1 MYVKFSTEV
10 ELSVVFEGDSIAIYE
25 GDSTEPEKVFT
36 IENMVEDF
44 LDMVA
49 AVDGTVCDEE
59 KAETK
64 ALLKAL
70 KNAQDA
76 IEAAL

>member
-1 MYVKFSTEV
+1 MYVKFLTEV

-36 IENMVEDF
+36 VENMVEDF
-44 LDMVA
+44 LDMVT
-49 AVDGTVCDEE
+49 VDGKVCDEE
-59 KAETK
+59 KSEAK

-70 KNAQDA
+70 KNAQVA
-76 IEAAL
+76 IETAL

>member
-10 ELSVVFEGDSIAIYE
+10 ELSVVFEGDSIAIYV

-49 AVDGTVCDEE
+49 VDGKVGDEE

-76 IEAAL
+76 IETAL

>member
-25 GDSTEPEKVFT
+25 GDSAEPEKVFT

-44 LDMVA
+44 LDMV